1 MINRQVAVTIQ
12 EQATKF
18 PIVALTGPRQSG
30 KTTLLQQLFP
40 DYTYVSLEN
49 PDNRLQATSDPNGFL
64 RVYDRYVI
72 FDEVQQVPELF
83 SYLQTKTDSDRI
95 KGQYILSG
103 SQHFPLMERI
113 TQSLAGRVALVR
125 LLPFD
130 FAEMKSGNLLQ
141 KDIAQTIF
149 NGFYPAVYDWKIHPS
164 RYFPSYVETYVE
176 RDVRSLLD
184 VRNLNLFRNFL
195 KLCAGRAG
203 QVLNME
209 SLANDCGISS
219 PTAKSW
225 LGILETS
232 FIIFLLQPYYRNFNK
247 RLIKSPKLYFYDTGL
262 VCYLLGMQEAGQVET
277 YYQKGSLFENMII
290 AELMKQRLHQ
300 GVTPQLYFWRDNVGN
315 ELDLIEEK
323 FQALDVWEMKFG
335 ATVNSDYFKG
345 FKYISKIENLQIGEK
360 TIIYGGTTPQFRD
373 DVAVKSWFD
382 I

>member
-1 MINRQVAVTIQ
+1 
-12 EQATKF
+12 
-18 PIVALTGPRQSG
+18 
-30 KTTLLQQLFP
+30 
-40 DYTYVSLEN
+40 
-49 PDNRLQATSDPNGFL
+49 
-64 RVYDRYVI
+64 
-72 FDEVQQVPELF
+72 
-83 SYLQTKTDSDRI
+83 
-95 KGQYILSG
+95 
-103 SQHFPLMERI
+103 
-113 TQSLAGRVALVR
+113 
-125 LLPFD
+125 
-130 FAEMKSGNLLQ
+130 
-141 KDIAQTIF
+141 
-149 NGFYPAVYDWKIHPS
+149 
-164 RYFPSYVETYVE
+164 VETYVE